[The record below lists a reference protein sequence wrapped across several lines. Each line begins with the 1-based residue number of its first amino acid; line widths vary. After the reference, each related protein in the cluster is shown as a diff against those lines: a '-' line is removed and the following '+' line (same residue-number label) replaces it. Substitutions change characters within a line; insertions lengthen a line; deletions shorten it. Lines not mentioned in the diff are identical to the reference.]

1 MPILCQLFN
10 LSQIFSFLYSSRQDD
25 QRAGGDTN
33 PPGDQSHTGDC
44 PPAGQEGHQQQQ
56 LPRPSTVTE
65 ENKETKETETEED
78 GSQLSSSVIVD
89 MSNLQPG
96 LELSTITGAEGAV
109 VKM

>member
-1 MPILCQLFN
+1 M
-10 LSQIFSFLYSSRQDD
+10 
-25 QRAGGDTN
+25 
-33 PPGDQSHTGDC
+33 
-44 PPAGQEGHQQQQ
+44 
-56 LPRPSTVTE
+56 TE